1 MLHVCLVT
9 KKKTKQKKN
18 LFFRLDFLLLS
29 SFFLIKILK
38 NMFIYQEKR
47 IFSPKKYKIH
57 HDYNYFSY
65 KIKII
70 IYNSH
75 FYIYTVII

>member
-1 MLHVCLVT
+1 MFSE
-9 KKKTKQKKN
+9 KNKTKKKN

-29 SFFLIKILK
+29 SFFLIKIKKKTCL
-38 NMFIYQEKR
+38 FIKKKEF
-47 IFSPKKYKIH
+47 FSPKKYKIH